1 MCLSQISFFPLIW
14 HLNRG
19 VFDILTSHIH
29 YIDTFSN
36 TQSFPKYV
44 FQYPDL
50 KKLEQVLAK
59 LWQDDILAW
68 VVLLQVA
75 PRDSCLFY
83 HFGQFCLLGQVWKWS
98 RNDVAFFFGSQCINT
113 KENRR
118 TNLFWP
124 ILDNF
129 AFLARSENGSETM
142 LLIFLAHKIDAQI
155 YFGHKFWLEGPMDL
169 RSSPLSY
176 IFHALF
182 RETPLGHVHRA
193 QPNNQIAKL
202 PV

>member
-83 HFGQFCLLGQVWKWS
+83 HFGQFCLMGQVWKWS
-98 RNDVAFFFGSQCINT
+98 RNDVAFF
-113 KENRR
+113 
-118 TNLFWP
+118 
-124 ILDNF
+124 
-129 AFLARSENGSETM
+129 
-142 LLIFLAHKIDAQI
+142 LAHNVLIQGKIDAQI
-155 YFGHKFWLEGPMDL
+155 YFGQFWTILPFWPGLKMVQKRCCLFFWL
-169 RSSPLSY
+169 
-176 IFHALF
+176 
-182 RETPLGHVHRA
+182 T
-193 QPNNQIAKL
+193 K
-202 PV
+202 